1 MRVSNNKDNID
12 WKNVIKKE
20 VIGTD
25 GLDLGEV
32 VEIGDNFIVIQK
44 GLFNKKRFVIP
55 NSTAESFDGDI
66 LRVKVNESELAGYE
80 ETADPAFK
88 DYSKFK
94 SSDMSKEMETRIPVI
109 GENLQVSKKVVED
122 KVDII
127 KEPIKETKTVEI
139 DLTYEK
145 VTIERIPINN
155 EETGIE
161 KSPGQNQGLGG
172 SDIERPVSP
181 QTQSLPDQNQG
192 LGGSDIERPV
202 SPQTQ
207 SLPDQNQG
215 LGGFDIERPVSPQTQ
230 SLPDQNQG
238 LGGSDIER
246 PVSPQTQSLPDQ
258 NQGLGGSDI
267 ERPVSSRTQISI
279 PLKREVPVIIKNP
292 YVREEVVIR
301 KKPVKETKIIT
312 SDVTNEEVTFE
323 DKTDRD

>member
-44 GLFNKKRFVIP
+44 GLFNKKRYVIP

-66 LRVKVNESELAGYE
+66 LRVKVNEKELLGYE
-80 ETADPAFK
+80 ETTDPAFK

-127 KEPIKETKTVEI
+127 KEPVKETKTVEI

-161 KSPGQNQGLGG
+161 KSSDQTQGLGG
-172 SDIERPVSP
+172 SDVEKPVSS
-181 QTQSLPDQNQG
+181 QTPPS
-192 LGGSDIERPV
+192 
-202 SPQTQ
+202 QT
-207 SLPDQNQG
+207 PPG
-215 LGGFDIERPVSPQTQ
+215 QTPP
-230 SLPDQNQG
+230 S
-238 LGGSDIER
+238 
-246 PVSPQTQSLPDQ
+246 QTPPGQTLTYQ
-258 NQGLGGSDI
+258 TQGLGGSDI

-323 DKTDRD
+323 DKSKYDET

>member
-32 VEIGDNFIVIQK
+32 IEVGDNFIVIQK

-55 NSTAESFDGDI
+55 KSTAESFDGDI
-66 LRVKVNESELAGYE
+66 LRVKVNENELVGYE

-127 KEPIKETKTVEI
+127 KEPVKETKTVEI
-139 DLTYEK
+139 DLMYEK
-145 VTIERIPINN
+145 VTIERIPVNN

-161 KSPGQNQGLGG
+161 KS
-172 SDIERPVSP
+172 
-181 QTQSLPDQNQG
+181 PDQNQG

-202 SPQTQ
+202 SY
-207 SLPDQNQG
+207 SN
-215 LGGFDIERPVSPQTQ
+215 SN
-230 SLPDQNQG
+230 SN
-238 LGGSDIER
+238 SN
-246 PVSPQTQSLPDQ
+246 SNS
-258 NQGLGGSDI
+258 
-267 ERPVSSRTQISI
+267 IS
-279 PLKREVPVIIKNP
+279 
-292 YVREEVVIR
+292 
-301 KKPVKETKIIT
+301 T
-312 SDVTNEEVTFE
+312 
-323 DKTDRD
+323 

>member
-44 GLFNKKRFVIP
+44 GLFNKKRYVIP

-66 LRVKVNESELAGYE
+66 LRVKVNEKELLGYE
-80 ETADPAFK
+80 ETNDPAFK

-127 KEPIKETKTVEI
+127 KEPVKETKTVEI

-161 KSPGQNQGLGG
+161 KS
-172 SDIERPVSP
+172 SD
-181 QTQSLPDQNQG
+181 QT
-192 LGGSDIERPV
+192 
-202 SPQTQ
+202 
-207 SLPDQNQG
+207 
-215 LGGFDIERPVSPQTQ
+215 
-230 SLPDQNQG
+230 
-238 LGGSDIER
+238 
-246 PVSPQTQSLPDQ
+246 
-258 NQGLGGSDI
+258 QGLGGSDI

-323 DKTDRD
+323 DKSKYDET

>member
-1 MRVSNNKDNID
+1 MRVSNNKDNIN

-44 GLFNKKRFVIP
+44 GLFNKKRYVIP

-66 LRVKVNESELAGYE
+66 LRVKVNEKELLGYE
-80 ETADPAFK
+80 ETTDPTFK

-127 KEPIKETKTVEI
+127 KEPVKETKTVEI

-145 VTIERIPINN
+145 VTIERIPFNT
-155 EETGIE
+155 EETAIE
-161 KSPGQNQGLGG
+161 KS
-172 SDIERPVSP
+172 
-181 QTQSLPDQNQG
+181 
-192 LGGSDIERPV
+192 
-202 SPQTQ
+202 
-207 SLPDQNQG
+207 
-215 LGGFDIERPVSPQTQ
+215 
-230 SLPDQNQG
+230 
-238 LGGSDIER
+238 
-246 PVSPQTQSLPDQ
+246 PDQ

-279 PLKREVPVIIKNP
+279 PLKREVPVVMKNP

-323 DKTDRD
+323 DKSTRDLT

>member
-44 GLFNKKRFVIP
+44 GLFNKKRYVIP

-66 LRVKVNESELAGYE
+66 LRVKVNEKELLGYE
-80 ETADPAFK
+80 ETTDPAFK

-127 KEPIKETKTVEI
+127 KEPVKETKTVEI

-161 KSPGQNQGLGG
+161 KSSDQTQGLGGSDVKKPVSSQTPPSQTLADQTQGLGG
-172 SDIERPVSP
+172 SDIERPVSSQTP
-181 QTQSLPDQNQG
+181 PGQTPPGQTQ
-192 LGGSDIERPV
+192 
-202 SPQTQ
+202 
-207 SLPDQNQG
+207 
-215 LGGFDIERPVSPQTQ
+215 GF
-230 SLPDQNQG
+230 
-238 LGGSDIER
+238 
-246 PVSPQTQSLPDQ
+246 
-258 NQGLGGSDI
+258 GGSDI

-323 DKTDRD
+323 DKSKYDET

>member
-44 GLFNKKRFVIP
+44 GLFNKKRYVIP

-66 LRVKVNESELAGYE
+66 LRVKVNEKELLGYE
-80 ETADPAFK
+80 ETTDPAFK

-127 KEPIKETKTVEI
+127 KEPVKETKTVEI

-161 KSPGQNQGLGG
+161 KSSDQTQGLGG
-172 SDIERPVSP
+172 SDVEKPVSSQTP
-181 QTQSLPDQNQG
+181 PSQTLADQTQG
-192 LGGSDIERPV
+192 LR
-202 SPQTQ
+202 
-207 SLPDQNQG
+207 
-215 LGGFDIERPVSPQTQ
+215 
-230 SLPDQNQG
+230 
-238 LGGSDIER
+238 
-246 PVSPQTQSLPDQ
+246 
-258 NQGLGGSDI
+258 GSDI

-323 DKTDRD
+323 DKSKYDET

>member
-66 LRVKVNESELAGYE
+66 LRVKVNEKELAGYE

-88 DYSKFK
+88 DYSRFK

-127 KEPIKETKTVEI
+127 KEPVKETKTVEI

-145 VTIERIPINN
+145 ITIERIPINN

-161 KSPGQNQGLGG
+161 KSPDQNQGLEG
-172 SDIERPVSP
+172 SDIEKPVSS
-181 QTQSLPDQNQG
+181 QTQSLPDQNQGLEGSDIEKPVSSQTQSLPDQNQGLEGSDIEKPVSSQTLLKLNPQTLPDQNQG
-192 LGGSDIERPV
+192 LGGSDIEKPV
-202 SPQTQ
+202 S
-207 SLPDQNQG
+207 
-215 LGGFDIERPVSPQTQ
+215 I
-230 SLPDQNQG
+230 
-238 LGGSDIER
+238 
-246 PVSPQTQSLPDQ
+246 
-258 NQGLGGSDI
+258 
-267 ERPVSSRTQISI
+267 RTQISI

-323 DKTDRD
+323 DKSNDD

>member
-1 MRVSNNKDNID
+1 VRVSNNKDNID

-55 NSTAESFDGDI
+55 NSTAESFDGDL

-80 ETADPAFK
+80 ETVDPAFK
-88 DYSKFK
+88 DYSRFK

-127 KEPIKETKTVEI
+127 KEPVKETKTVEI

-155 EETGIE
+155 EEKGIE
-161 KSPGQNQGLGG
+161 K
-172 SDIERPVSP
+172 
-181 QTQSLPDQNQG
+181 
-192 LGGSDIERPV
+192 
-202 SPQTQ
+202 
-207 SLPDQNQG
+207 
-215 LGGFDIERPVSPQTQ
+215 

-301 KKPVKETKIIT
+301 KKPVKETKIVT

-323 DKTDRD
+323 DKTVRD

>member
-1 MRVSNNKDNID
+1 VRVSNNKDNID

-44 GLFNKKRFVIP
+44 GLFNKKRYVIP

-66 LRVKVNESELAGYE
+66 LRVKVNEEELLGYE
-80 ETADPAFK
+80 QTTDPAFK

-127 KEPIKETKTVEI
+127 KEPVKETKTVEI

-161 KSPGQNQGLGG
+161 KS
-172 SDIERPVSP
+172 SD
-181 QTQSLPDQNQG
+181 QT
-192 LGGSDIERPV
+192 
-202 SPQTQ
+202 
-207 SLPDQNQG
+207 
-215 LGGFDIERPVSPQTQ
+215 
-230 SLPDQNQG
+230 
-238 LGGSDIER
+238 
-246 PVSPQTQSLPDQ
+246 
-258 NQGLGGSDI
+258 QGLGGSDI

-323 DKTDRD
+323 DKSKYDET

>member
-44 GLFNKKRFVIP
+44 GLFNKKRYVIP

-66 LRVKVNESELAGYE
+66 LRVKVNEKELLGYE
-80 ETADPAFK
+80 ETTDPTFK

-127 KEPIKETKTVEI
+127 KEPVKETKTVEI

-161 KSPGQNQGLGG
+161 KSSDQTQGLGG
-172 SDIERPVSP
+172 SDVEKPVSS
-181 QTQSLPDQNQG
+181 QTQTPPDQNKG
-192 LGGSDIERPV
+192 LGGPDIEK
-202 SPQTQ
+202 
-207 SLPDQNQG
+207 
-215 LGGFDIERPVSPQTQ
+215 
-230 SLPDQNQG
+230 
-238 LGGSDIER
+238 
-246 PVSPQTQSLPDQ
+246 
-258 NQGLGGSDI
+258 
-267 ERPVSSRTQISI
+267 PVSSRTQISI

-301 KKPVKETKIIT
+301 KKPVKQTKVIT
-312 SDVTNEEVTFE
+312 SDVTHEEVTFE
-323 DKTDRD
+323 DKSNDDQT